1 MGVQISDFELDDDLA
16 SAINLNL
23 TVGSASAPLVAAPG
37 LNSTVVTV
45 RSAQSVADIVK
56 YNITSCMVSSLR
68 FSNVLGYGL
77 FSARALLAVL
87 RFHARPSM
95 RSLSSDVPVLILT
108 SMSRCT
114 SERASRGQHTLK
126 LVR

>member
-1 MGVQISDFELDDDLA
+1 MGVQISDFDLDDDLA

-23 TVGSASAPLVAAPG
+23 TVGSASAPLVATPG

-68 FSNVLGYGL
+68 FPNVLGYGL

-87 RFHARPSM
+87 HARPSM

-126 LVR
+126 LMR